1 MGLVFEWDS
10 NKAKTNV
17 LKHNVSFEEATTV
30 FGDNQSIT
38 INNPLRS
45 INEKRFVTMG
55 MSANKRLIVV
65 VHTERG
71 GRIRIISARP
81 ASRKERNQYQYET

>member
-30 FGDNQSIT
+30 FGDKHSIT
-38 INNPLRS
+38 IASPMSTTHERRL
-45 INEKRFVTMG
+45 VTMG
-55 MSANKRLIVV
+55 MSARGRIIVV

-71 GRIRIISARP
+71 NRIRIISARP
-81 ASRKERNQYQYET
+81 ASRKERKQYLYEA